1 MFFLWD
7 IDRSNKRYNKINI
20 IHSHT
25 SNRMDNNN
33 DENYEYNDKYA
44 SIDDA
49 NNSNSDK
56 ITVHVNKNDTQIY
69 RKENDDNKL
78 ATIVTDNALNPFT
91 ASMDMWQNYVKAWT
105 DSYKQL
111 FFKNQTMTNGEFWF
125 MYYRFDSK
133 PKKQ

>member
-1 MFFLWD
+1 
-7 IDRSNKRYNKINI
+7 
-20 IHSHT
+20 
-25 SNRMDNNN
+25 MDNNN
-33 DENYEYNDKYA
+33 DENYEYNNKYA
-44 SIDDA
+44 SINDA

-69 RKENDDNKL
+69 RREDDDNKL
-78 ATIVTDNALNPFT
+78 ATIVTDNALNPFA